1 METLKSRDNKRVA
14 TYITHKIKYRRRKDL
29 ENDNGHMIV
38 LDVGNHK
45 LPYSLRSQGDEDIP
59 RVTPLNTGE
68 LKV

>member
-45 LPYSLRSQGDEDIP
+45 LPYSDEDIP